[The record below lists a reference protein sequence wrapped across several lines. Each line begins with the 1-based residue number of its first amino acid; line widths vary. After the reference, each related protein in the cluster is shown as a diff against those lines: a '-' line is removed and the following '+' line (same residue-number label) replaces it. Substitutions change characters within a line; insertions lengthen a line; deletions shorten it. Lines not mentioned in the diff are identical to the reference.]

1 VANPSSPD
9 EHATPTDLL
18 EKVTSLCKRRGF
30 IFQSAEIYGGF
41 RSTYDYGPLGVQM
54 LRNVKEQWW
63 KSVVQRR
70 DDVVGLDAAILSP
83 PAIWAASG
91 HLDTF
96 TDPLVDC
103 RKCNERWREDKIN
116 GVCPNCKS
124 TEFTEPR
131 AFNLMFKTQAGPVEG
146 DGATAYL
153 RPETAQGMFTNF
165 SNVLTTMRKKP
176 PFGIAQI
183 GKSFRNEITPGN
195 FVFRTR
201 EFEQMELEFFVPPD
215 DAEQWY
221 RYWIEERF
229 NWYLKLGLPQDKL
242 RKNEAA
248 PEDLAHYSKGTTDI
262 EFAFPWGFDELEGVA
277 NRGDYDLNAHA
288 TASGEKLEFFD
299 QATSTRYTPY
309 VIEPAAGATRAMMA
323 FLLAAYSEDEVS
335 GETRSLLR
343 LHPKLAPIQVAVLP
357 LSKKPEIEGPA
368 REVLAILQED
378 FLCDYDATQSIG
390 KRYRRQDEVG
400 TPWCVTV
407 DFDTLDDQCVTL
419 RDRDS
424 TQQTRVPIS
433 DLRNHIQEL
442 LASWI

>member
-1 VANPSSPD
+1 V
-9 EHATPTDLL
+9 ATPSDSDATSTPADLL

-63 KSVVQRR
+63 KAIVQRR

-91 HLDTF
+91 HLETF

-116 GVCPNCKS
+116 GICPNCGSK
-124 TEFTEPR
+124 EFTEPR

-165 SNVLTTMRKKP
+165 ANVLNTMRKKP

-201 EFEQMELEFFVPPD
+201 EFEQMELEFFVPPE

-221 RYWIEERF
+221 RFWIEERF
-229 NWYLKLGLPQDKL
+229 NWYLKLGLPEAKL

-277 NRGDYDLNAHA
+277 NRGDFDLTAHA
-288 TASGEKLEFFD
+288 NASGEKLEYFD

-323 FLLAAYSEDEVS
+323 FLLAAYTEDEVG
-335 GETRSLLR
+335 GEIRSLLK
-343 LHPKLAPIQVAVLP
+343 LHPRLAPIQVAVLP

-368 REVLAILQED
+368 REVLSMLQD
-378 FLCDYDATQSIG
+378 SFLCDYDVTQSIG

-407 DFDTLDDQCVTL
+407 DFETLEDGCVTL
-419 RDRDS
+419 RDRD
-424 TQQTRVPIS
+424 TTEQIRIPIT
-433 DLRNHIQEL
+433 DLRSHL
-442 LASWI
+442 LAALDPA

>member
-1 VANPSSPD
+1 MD
-9 EHATPTDLL
+9 ELVENLDAAKAQEKL

-30 IFQSAEIYGGF
+30 IFPSAEIYGGF

-54 LRNVKEQWW
+54 LRNVKDQWW
-63 KSVVQRR
+63 KTMVQFR

-91 HLDTF
+91 HLETF

-103 RKCNERWREDKIN
+103 KKCQGRWREDKIN
-116 GVCPNCKS
+116 GVCPTCGS
-124 TEFTEPR
+124 TTFTEPR

-165 SNVLTTMRKKP
+165 SNVLNTMRKKP

-195 FVFRTR
+195 YVFRTR
-201 EFEQMELEFFVPPD
+201 EFEQIEMEFFVPPE
-215 DAEQWY
+215 DAETWY
-221 RYWIEERF
+221 RYWVEERF
-229 NWYLKLGLPQDKL
+229 NWYLDLGIHPDHL

-248 PEDLAHYSKGTTDI
+248 PEDLAHYSRGTTDI
-262 EFAFPWGFDELEGVA
+262 EFLFPWGFDELEGVA
-277 NRGDYDLNAHA
+277 NRGDFDLSAHA
-288 TASGEKLEFFD
+288 AASGERLEYFD
-299 QATSTRYTPY
+299 QGLNIRYTPF

-323 FLLAAYSEDEVS
+323 FLLNAYDEEDLDGDV
-335 GETRSLLR
+335 RSVLR
-343 LHPKLAPIQVAVLP
+343 LDPRLAPVQVAVLP
-357 LSKKPEIEGPA
+357 LSKKPELEEPA
-368 REVLAILQED
+368 RKVLRALQSVFRCD
-378 FLCDYDATQSIG
+378 FDTTQSIG
-390 KRYRRQDEVG
+390 KRYRRQDEIG

-407 DFDTLDDQCVTL
+407 DFDSLDDHAVTV

-424 TQQTRVPIS
+424 MEQQRIAIDQLVATLV
-433 DLRNHIQEL
+433 
-442 LASWI
+442 ASVQR

>member
-1 VANPSSPD
+1 
-9 EHATPTDLL
+9 
-18 EKVTSLCKRRGF
+18 
-30 IFQSAEIYGGF
+30 
-41 RSTYDYGPLGVQM
+41 M

-63 KSVVQRR
+63 KAIVQRR

-91 HLDTF
+91 HLETF

-165 SNVLTTMRKKP
+165 ANVLTTMRKKP

-201 EFEQMELEFFVPPD
+201 EFEQMELEFFVPPE

-229 NWYLKLGLPQDKL
+229 NWYLRLGLPEEKL

-277 NRGDYDLNAHA
+277 NRGDYDLTAHA
-288 TASGEKLEFFD
+288 SASGEKLEYFD

-323 FLLAAYSEDEVS
+323 FLLASYTEDEVG

-343 LHPKLAPIQVAVLP
+343 LHPKLAPIQVAILP
-357 LSKKPEIEGPA
+357 LSKKPEIEAPA
-368 REVLAILQED
+368 REVLAMLQEH
-378 FLCDYDATQSIG
+378 FLCDYDVTQSIG

-407 DFDTLDDQCVTL
+407 DFDTLEDHCVTL
-419 RDRDS
+419 RDRDTT
-424 TQQTRVPIS
+424 TQIRIAIS
-433 DLRNHIQEL
+433 ELRSYL
-442 LASWI
+442 LTAMENA